1 MDCSVKGAPAPWLG
15 SYAGWLSV
23 ATVGVLDG
31 KGFICSLS
39 RDVSPESPDLC
50 LLAVI
55 GGLKL
60 AV

>member
-1 MDCSVKGAPAPWLG
+1 MAWVLCGLAVR
-15 SYAGWLSV
+15 SYG
-23 ATVGVLDG
+23 GVLDG